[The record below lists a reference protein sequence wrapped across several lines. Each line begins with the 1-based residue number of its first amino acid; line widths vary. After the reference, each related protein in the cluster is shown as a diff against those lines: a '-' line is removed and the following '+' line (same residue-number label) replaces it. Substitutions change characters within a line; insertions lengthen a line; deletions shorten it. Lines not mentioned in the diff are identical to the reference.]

1 MKNMMKIFAL
11 GLFVAGSVIFTGCG
25 ETTTAPAE
33 ETPAAETGTEAGSD
47 NASTE
52 AAAGNVATVSFNV
65 EGMAWGS
72 SWAKPIKAEL
82 AKLPGVAVENVVKGK
97 VTVSGDV
104 DNDKIVA
111 AIKDAGF
118 EASVATE

>member
-33 ETPAAETGTEAGSD
+33 ETPAATGTEAGSD

-52 AAAGNVATVSFNV
+52 AAAGDVATVSFNV
-65 EGMAWGS
+65 KGMA
-72 SWAKPIKAEL
+72 
-82 AKLPGVAVENVVKGK
+82 
-97 VTVSGDV
+97 
-104 DNDKIVA
+104 
-111 AIKDAGF
+111 
-118 EASVATE
+118 